1 LFYYKHNVLL
11 LLRKQQIHKG
21 KNMKL
26 YEIESKIQEVIEQG
40 FSVDEE
46 TGELFESSD
55 LEALEIDKAK
65 KCLNIGRFVKNL
77 LGELS
82 MVEIERKALQAREKS
97 LKNKVDS
104 LKSYL
109 EVYAYD
115 QSFLDGTVK
124 IKFAKQAD
132 ELVIKKD
139 LSEIPDLFIRIKP
152 EVREVNKIELKKFL
166 KDGNSVEYAE
176 LVERQKKVTIK

>member
-1 LFYYKHNVLL
+1 
-11 LLRKQQIHKG
+11 
-21 KNMKL
+21 MKL
-26 YEIESKIQEVIEQG
+26 YEIESKIQQVIENG

-46 TGELFESSD
+46 TGEFFESAD
-55 LEALEIDKAK
+55 LEALEATKAE
-65 KCLNIGRFVKNL
+65 KCINIGRYVKNL

-82 MVEIERKALQAREKS
+82 MVENERKALQARENT
-97 LKNKVDS
+97 LKNKVDR
-104 LKSYL
+104 LKKYL
-109 EVYAYD
+109 ESYAYD
-115 QSFLDGTVK
+115 QKFTDGTVK

-152 EVREVNKIELKKFL
+152 EVREVNKVELKKFL